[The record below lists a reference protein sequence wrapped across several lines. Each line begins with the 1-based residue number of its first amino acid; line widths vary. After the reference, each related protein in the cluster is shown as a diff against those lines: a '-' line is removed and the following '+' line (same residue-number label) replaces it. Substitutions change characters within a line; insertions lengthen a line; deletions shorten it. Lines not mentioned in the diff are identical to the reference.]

1 MELRS
6 LYESSNTPLAFV
18 GRMRHL
24 MGLTDSRGGAYRDQ
38 AGNPLLR
45 DPATAGRIRPNEV
58 SLRGLCEAICGDGA
72 VDRYFAPG
80 VTAVASLYQEAMTR
94 PFHEAGAGTGAI
106 GPSAFANINAFTG
119 VVAGLLEV
127 SIIEG
132 FNLPE
137 FISDKLF
144 PAKQTRIF
152 EGRKMRGVAGPGDK
166 AEERLPGQ
174 PTKRVK
180 FGERYMTQ
188 PRTVENS
195 LAVEVLQETI
205 YLDDTGQVTEEAN
218 NLGQWLGYRKELRCI
233 DEFIGVTNTYN
244 YNGTSYNTFLTSGV
258 YINDLTS
265 NVIRHYTAFK
275 AAELLF
281 RDMTDPSTG
290 VRTLIQP
297 NAILVNRGKLIETQ
311 ALLSPLASVQVRDNV
326 GSGQVISQGPNIIA
340 NRNYQILES
349 PLVYE
354 RMTASDGL
362 AWSTSDADGGFFM
375 FELGKGGEYAQNW
388 PLRVQQAAP
397 GQLDMIDRGVVMYVK
412 ADERGIP
419 WTTEPRRKV
428 RSKPS

>member
-1 MELRS
+1 M
-6 LYESSNTPLAFV
+6 YESSGTPAAFV

-24 MGLTDSRGGAYRDQ
+24 MGLARLSGEPNLDQ
-38 AGNPLLR
+38 AGNPRLL
-45 DPATAGRIRPNEV
+45 DPAGQPRLRPTEV
-58 SLRGLCEAICGDGA
+58 SLRGLCEAICGEGA
-72 VDRYFAPG
+72 VERYFHPQVG
-80 VTAVASLYQEAMTR
+80 AVARASLMQESMYR
-94 PFHEAGAGTGAI
+94 PLAEAGEGAI

-127 SIIEG
+127 SVIEG
-132 FNLPE
+132 FQAPE
-137 FISDKLF
+137 FIADRLF

-152 EGRKMRGVAGPGDK
+152 EGRKMRGISGAGDV
-166 AEERLPGQ
+166 AEERIPGM
-174 PTKRVK
+174 PTKRVQ

-218 NLGQWLGYRKELRCI
+218 NLGQWLGYRRELRCI
-233 DEFIGVTNTYN
+233 NEFVGVTNTYN
-244 YNGTSYNTFLTSGV
+244 YNGSSYNSFLTSGV
-258 YINDLTS
+258 FVNDITA
-265 NVIRHYTAFK
+265 NPITHYTAFK
-275 AAELLF
+275 AAELKF
-281 RDMTDPSTG
+281 RDMTDPNTG
-290 VRTLIQP
+290 TRVLINP
-297 NAILVNRGKLIETQ
+297 NAVLVNRGKLIETQ
-311 ALLSPLASVQVRDNV
+311 ALLSPLATVQVRDNV
-326 GSGQVISQGPNIIA
+326 GAGQVISQGPNVIA
-340 NRNYQILES
+340 NRNYQIMES

-362 AWSTSDADGGFFM
+362 NWSASDADGAFFL
-375 FELGKGGEYAQNW
+375 FELGKGHEYAQNW

-397 GQLDMIDRGVVMYVK
+397 GQLDMIDRGVVLYVK